1 MPTPSP
7 RVTFFLDVDNTLL
20 DNDGAKRE
28 LDRRLDELVSPAEA
42 ENFWRVYE
50 EVRAETGMVDIP
62 KTLVRCADRF
72 PNKELRFALA
82 DLFMTFD
89 YRPFLFPETLATIAH
104 LRTLGK
110 VAILS
115 DGDPVFQIAKVTRC
129 GLAEAV
135 GGYVLVYPHKEEHLP
150 EITTAFAA
158 DHYVLVDDKPAVL
171 RKVAER
177 LTLPLSTVFV
187 RQGRY
192 AASVPPG
199 AWPGAGLTVDSIG
212 ELQALDAASMMTIG
226 KGSPV

>member
-1 MPTPSP
+1 MTNLSP
-7 RVTFFLDVDNTLL
+7 RLTFFLDVDNTLL
-20 DNDGAKRE
+20 DNDAAKQE
-28 LDRRLDELVSPAEA
+28 LDRRLEQLVSPEEVA
-42 ENFWRVYE
+42 NFWKVYE

-72 PNKELRFALA
+72 PSRETRFALA

-89 YRPFLFPETLATIAH
+89 YRPFLFTDTLATIAH
-104 LRTLGK
+104 LRTMGK

-129 GLAEAV
+129 GLADAV
-135 GGYVLVYPHKEEHLP
+135 DGYVLVYPHKEEHLP

-158 DHYVLVDDKPAVL
+158 DHYILVDDKPSVL
-171 RKVAER
+171 RKVADR
-177 LTLPLSTVFV
+177 LNLPLSTVFV

-199 AWPGAGLTVDSIG
+199 PWSGAGLTIDSIG
-212 ELQALDAASMMTIG
+212 ELRLLDAAAFIALGPGIS
-226 KGSPV
+226 